1 MSRTRRETRLTAP
14 PSQGQEGSA
23 GSSSGD
29 HGPLVLA
36 ALALGVAPLLAFNVP
51 PSATFLNQAAAVIG
65 WGCWLV
71 WLALLMPPGRRER
84 VGAGGLALLVALGLL
99 ALRAVLSS
107 AGEALPLPLA
117 IAPIGALSAAAFV
130 AAAAATMSREPLD
143 AVVFRA
149 FCVALSVAGI
159 LSAAIGALQVFAPA
173 WTGSEWIAATAVE
186 GRAVG
191 NLRQPNHLAMLLL
204 WAIVAS
210 VWLGRPDNRPRVL
223 AMAAA
228 MFMLFGLVLTA
239 SRTGMIGVAMLTVW
253 GILDRRLPRP
263 SRVLLWLV
271 PLLYVVFWIAAGS
284 LGGTGADAAFHGDT
298 QLHRSDISSSRFGI
312 WSNTLSLIAAHP
324 WVGVG
329 FGEFNFAW
337 TLTPF
342 PNRPTAFFD
351 HTHNLPLQ
359 LAVELGLPLA
369 TLILALLTYALWC
382 AFKAARDADERSAY
396 LRPAFVMVLM
406 IAVHSQLE
414 YPLWYAYF
422 LLPTAFLW
430 GLCLGAPAKDD
441 AAAVAGASG
450 APATAPP
457 TPRRTRPLLIGA
469 MLLMIGGIYSVI
481 DYWKVVVIFAPSE
494 NAAPLSQRILEG
506 RKSLFFGHHADY
518 AAATSV
524 PEPGNVMPAFKT
536 ATHFLLDTRLMM
548 AWAQAYAAHGDLD
561 RARHL
566 AARLREFR
574 NPASDEFFAPCDAP
588 DDPAAPK
595 PFQCQPPT
603 KVMDYRDFR

>member
-1 MSRTRRETRLTAP
+1 MGIMEQPSRPLTHAT
-14 PSQGQEGSA
+14 SLRA
-23 GSSSGD
+23 
-29 HGPLVLA
+29 
-36 ALALGVAPLLAFNVP
+36 APLGGVICAVALPALVAFNAP
-51 PSATFLNQAAAVIG
+51 PSATFLNQAIALGGWGTLGVMLVRVACPPRVGEWRALWTLLTGLGLMGASAVAAVARG
-65 WGCWLV
+65 LPV
-71 WLALLMPPGRRER
+71 TLA
-84 VGAGGLALLVALGLL
+84 
-99 ALRAVLSS
+99 LSS
-107 AGEALPLPLA
+107 AGMLCATLVVLFIAVRAHRAGTGQSQFEGLALALVLA
-117 IAPIGALSAAAFV
+117 GVLSTSIG
-130 AAAAATMSREPLD
+130 T
-143 AVVFRA
+143 
-149 FCVALSVAGI
+149 
-159 LSAAIGALQVFAPA
+159 LQVFLSD
-173 WTGSEWIAATAVE
+173 WTGSAWIAATAVE

-210 VWLGRPDNRPRVL
+210 VWLGSPDNRPRVL

-228 MFMLFGLVLTA
+228 VFMLFGLVLTA

-430 GLCLGAPAKDD
+430 GLCLGAPAKGDT
-441 AAAVAGASG
+441 AAVAGASG
-450 APATAPP
+450 APATASP
-457 TPRRTRPLLIGA
+457 TPRRTRPLLIA
-469 MLLMIGGIYSVI
+469 SMLLMIGGIYSVI
-481 DYWKVVVIFAPSE
+481 DYWKVVVIFAPPE

-574 NPASDEFFAPCDAP
+574 NPASDEFFAPCDKP
-588 DDPAAPK
+588 EDPAAPK
-595 PFQCQPPT
+595 PFQCEPPS
-603 KVMDYRDFR
+603 KVLTFRDFR

>member
-1 MSRTRRETRLTAP
+1 MLCATLVVLFIAVRAHRAGTGQ
-14 PSQGQEGSA
+14 SQFEGLA
-23 GSSSGD
+23 LA
-29 HGPLVLA
+29 LVLA
-36 ALALGVAPLLAFNVP
+36 G
-51 PSATFLNQAAAVIG
+51 
-65 WGCWLV
+65 
-71 WLALLMPPGRRER
+71 
-84 VGAGGLALLVALGLL
+84 
-99 ALRAVLSS
+99 VLSTS
-107 AGEALPLPLA
+107 
-117 IAPIGALSAAAFV
+117 IG
-130 AAAAATMSREPLD
+130 T
-143 AVVFRA
+143 
-149 FCVALSVAGI
+149 
-159 LSAAIGALQVFAPA
+159 LQVFLSD
-173 WTGSEWIAATAVE
+173 WTGSAWIAATAVE

-210 VWLGRPDNRPRVL
+210 VWLGSPDNRPRVL

-228 MFMLFGLVLTA
+228 VFMLFGLVLTA

-284 LGGTGADAAFHGDT
+284 LGGTGADAAFHGDA
-298 QLHRSDISSSRFGI
+298 QLNRSDISSSRFAI
-312 WSNTLSLIAAHP
+312 WSNTLDLIAAHP
-324 WVGVG
+324 WFGVG
-329 FGEFNFAW
+329 WGEFNFAW

-396 LRPAFVMVLM
+396 LRPAFVMVLT

-430 GLCLGAPAKDD
+430 GLGLGAPAKGDT
-441 AAAVAGASG
+441 AAVAGASG

-457 TPRRTRPLLIGA
+457 TPRRTRPLLIA
-469 MLLMIGGIYSVI
+469 SMLLMIGGIYSVI
-481 DYWKVVVIFAPSE
+481 DYWKVVVIFAPPE

-574 NPASDEFFAPCDAP
+574 NPASDEFFAPCDKP
-588 DDPAAPK
+588 EDPAAPK
-595 PFQCQPPT
+595 PFQCEPPS
-603 KVMDYRDFR
+603 KVLTFRDFR

>member
-1 MSRTRRETRLTAP
+1 MA
-14 PSQGQEGSA
+14 
-23 GSSSGD
+23 
-29 HGPLVLA
+29 LA
-36 ALALGVAPLLAFNVP
+36 AVALPCLIAFNLP
-51 PSATFLNQAAAVIG
+51 PSATILNQAAAFVG
-65 WGCWLV
+65 WGAWLV
-71 WLALLMPPGRRER
+71 VLGATMPSPRSAMARPLL
-84 VGAGGLALLVALGLL
+84 VLLVALGML
-99 ALRAVLSS
+99 ALASIGGSVWRGLPWTLSISVAGTIAAAGITTSVGAAVVRT
-107 AGEALPLPLA
+107 ARGPAVF
-117 IAPIGALSAAAFV
+117 GAL
-130 AAAAATMSREPLD
+130 
-143 AVVFRA
+143 
-149 FCVALSVAGI
+149 CVALVVAGCA
-159 LSAAIGALQVFAPA
+159 SAAIGMIQVVAPE
-173 WTGSEWIAATAVE
+173 WTGGSWIAASAIE

-382 AFKAARDADERSAY
+382 AFKAARDANERSAY

>member
-1 MSRTRRETRLTAP
+1 MA
-14 PSQGQEGSA
+14 
-23 GSSSGD
+23 
-29 HGPLVLA
+29 LA
-36 ALALGVAPLLAFNVP
+36 AVALPCLIAFNLP
-51 PSATFLNQAAAVIG
+51 PSATILNQAAAFVG
-65 WGCWLV
+65 WGAWLV
-71 WLALLMPPGRRER
+71 VLGATMPSPRSAMARPLL
-84 VGAGGLALLVALGLL
+84 VLLVALGML
-99 ALRAVLSS
+99 ALASIGGSVWRGLPWTLSISVAGTIAAAGITTSVGAAVVRT
-107 AGEALPLPLA
+107 ARGPAVF
-117 IAPIGALSAAAFV
+117 GAL
-130 AAAAATMSREPLD
+130 
-143 AVVFRA
+143 
-149 FCVALSVAGI
+149 CVALVVAGCA
-159 LSAAIGALQVFAPA
+159 SAAIGMIQVVAPE
-173 WTGSEWIAATAVE
+173 WTGGSWIAASAIE

>member
-1 MSRTRRETRLTAP
+1 MSASPLSLAAA
-14 PSQGQEGSA
+14 SA
-23 GSSSGD
+23 GS
-29 HGPLVLA
+29 
-36 ALALGVAPLLAFNVP
+36 
-51 PSATFLNQAAAVIG
+51 I
-65 WGCWLV
+65 
-71 WLALLMPPGRRER
+71 
-84 VGAGGLALLVALGLL
+84 
-99 ALRAVLSS
+99 
-107 AGEALPLPLA
+107 
-117 IAPIGALSAAAFV
+117 V
-130 AAAAATMSREPLD
+130 AAAAIVLAGATQSRVHLGRSSF
-143 AVVFRA
+143 VA
-149 FCVALSVAGI
+149 FGFALACAGV
-159 LSAAIGALQVFAPA
+159 LSTAIGMAQVFAPE
-173 WTGSEWIAATAVE
+173 WTGNTWLASSAIP

-191 NLRQPNHLAMLLL
+191 NLRQPNHLSTLLL
-204 WAIVAS
+204 WSLVAT
-210 VWLGRPDNRPRVL
+210 VWLGSLTILPRAL
-223 AMAAA
+223 ALAIAGL
-228 MFMLFGLVLTA
+228 MLFGLVLTA
-239 SRTGMIGVAMLTVW
+239 SRTGMVGAAMLTLW
-253 GILDRRLPRP
+253 GLADRRLAKACRTF
-263 SRVLLWLV
+263 LLAVPGLYAVFWLV
-271 PLLYVVFWIAAGS
+271 AARVAVD
-284 LGGTGADAAFHGDT
+284 GTGAFHGDA
-298 QLHRSDISSSRFGI
+298 QLHRSDISSSRFAI
-312 WSNTLSLIAAHP
+312 WSNTLDLIAAHP
-324 WVGVG
+324 WFGVG
-329 FGEFNFAW
+329 WGEFNFAW

-430 GLCLGAPAKDD
+430 GLCLGAPAKGDT
-441 AAAVAGASG
+441 AAVAGASG
-450 APATAPP
+450 APATASP
-457 TPRRTRPLLIGA
+457 TPRRTRPLLIA
-469 MLLMIGGIYSVI
+469 SMLLMIGGIYSVI
-481 DYWKVVVIFAPSE
+481 DYWKVVVIFAPPE

-574 NPASDEFFAPCDAP
+574 NPASDEFFAPCDKP
-588 DDPAAPK
+588 EDPAAPK
-595 PFQCQPPT
+595 PFQCEPPS
-603 KVMDYRDFR
+603 KVLTFRDFR